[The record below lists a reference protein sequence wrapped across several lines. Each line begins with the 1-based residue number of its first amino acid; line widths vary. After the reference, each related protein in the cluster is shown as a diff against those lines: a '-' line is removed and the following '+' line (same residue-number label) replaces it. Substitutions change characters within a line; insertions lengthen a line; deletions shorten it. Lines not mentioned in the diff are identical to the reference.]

1 MREIEN
7 QAVRLRRN
15 DRQAHAAEN
24 LPNKLGD
31 KKVMGKHVKH
41 ILDND
46 TDKAV

>member
-7 QAVRLRRN
+7 QAVRLRRE

-24 LPNKLGD
+24 LAQQIRRQ
-31 KKVMGKHVKH
+31 VMAKHVKH

-46 TDKAV
+46 ADKAV